1 MSKANLE
8 AVNVLF
14 LSFSFRFMMVIKQ
27 AVERLDYLE
36 VSYSPALL
44 YVGARHQENKQFCI
58 ENFWLFKDSILY
70 IWRQVLREKF
80 TAKTEEE
87 WISLLDFIIAG
98 LTAGF
103 RH

>member
-1 MSKANLE
+1 MQ
-8 AVNVLF
+8 
-14 LSFSFRFMMVIKQ
+14 VIRQ
-27 AVERLDYLE
+27 AVERLDFLD

-80 TAKTEEE
+80 TQKTEEA
-87 WISLLDFIIAG
+87 WIVLLDYIIGG
-98 LTAGF
+98 LAAGF